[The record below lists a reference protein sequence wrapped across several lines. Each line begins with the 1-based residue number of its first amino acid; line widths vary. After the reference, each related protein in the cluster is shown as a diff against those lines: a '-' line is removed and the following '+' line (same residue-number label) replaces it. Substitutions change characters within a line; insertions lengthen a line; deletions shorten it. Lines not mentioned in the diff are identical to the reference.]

1 MNHNDRSILFFR
13 IVVVALSHES
23 RTSFS
28 SNDELKVFRKRK
40 KKDAL
45 LVL

>member
-13 IVVVALSHES
+13 IVVALSHES

-28 SNDELKVFRKRK
+28 TNDELKVFRKRK